1 MIERILAHVQGK
13 LGESNIDQIKD
24 HVIDMIEINYEKTLD
39 PKVSTGK
46 AIDLSNHAAYLMF
59 GQEHYIH
66 INSKNIEFSESF
78 HYENFRP
85 QSDRM
90 ISLFAR
96 GYVKDFLINL
106 CIYRLGQHSYF
117 AAEITPLIE
126 NVIDCGSC

>member
-59 GQEHYIH
+59 GREHYIA

-106 CIYRLGQHSYF
+106 YIYRLGQYSYF
-117 AAEITPLIE
+117 AATVTPLIE
-126 NVIDCGSC
+126 NVIDCA